1 MLKTTKKVLSAINE
15 ALFGMS
21 AVSLTLLTVIAVF
34 FRFVLNKPI
43 KWCEEVQMILVVWSV
58 FFGSSIAIQEKGHI
72 AVDIIFDTFSPI
84 VRQIWSIV
92 IWWIVFVSIVIIG
105 KLEINRTLDLIKTSL
120 RTPVLHIP
128 SYIEYAV
135 VVFACLL
142 ILIGHFINGV
152 EIIKGKI
159 ETRRQ
164 QYE

>member
-1 MLKTTKKVLSAINE
+1 MLKITKKALSVINE
-15 ALFGMS
+15 TLFGMS

-84 VRQIWSIV
+84 VQQIWSIV
-92 IWWIVFVSIVIIG
+92 IWWIIFVSIVIIG

-142 ILIGHFINGV
+142 ILIGHLINGI